1 MTDKLKLCP
10 FCGGKAKIEWEA
22 WTEFRYPYGV
32 YQLTVRHK
40 PECFFVQ
47 MNGMNNKS
55 EMIAN
60 DEKTLIETWNKRA
73 GEQE

>member
-1 MTDKLKLCP
+1 MIELKPCP
-10 FCGGKAKIEWEA
+10 FCGGKAKIEWET

-32 YQLTVRHK
+32 YRLTGTHK

-60 DEKTLIETWNKRA
+60 DEKTLIETWNRRA